1 MTETGAGVAGDVVLG
16 FGKGA
21 EREVTFWRRTSRAH
35 CRRRLTERCWWQ
47 TLPPSLP
54 LLAFGRP
61 TAAACRGTTSSA
73 SCSSSWRALRA
84 LPLIKRTMSSRL
96 AQSKPAPNA
105 ASAQTAARSS
115 APALA
120 FRTAPGACLM
130 AGSSHCPRTAVI
142 RHPRETNYG
151 RKAQNVLLCPSKRA
165 LRRRDS
171 EVQLHGRHR
180 MRILSKPFYARH

>member
-1 MTETGAGVAGDVVLG
+1 MRIRPVLVWLDCSCVWDTCRGAVCCGGCG
-16 FGKGA
+16 
-21 EREVTFWRRTSRAH
+21 
-35 CRRRLTERCWWQ
+35 RLTGRCRWQ
-47 TLPPSLP
+47 TLPQSLP

-96 AQSKPAPNA
+96 AQSKPARNA